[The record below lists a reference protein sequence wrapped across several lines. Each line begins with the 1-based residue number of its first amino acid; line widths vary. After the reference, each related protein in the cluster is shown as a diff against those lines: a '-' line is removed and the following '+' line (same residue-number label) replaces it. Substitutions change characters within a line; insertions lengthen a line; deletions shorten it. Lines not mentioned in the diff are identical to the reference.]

1 MGTLSDQIRQVV
13 RGRIDRARQDGTTVL
28 NITSGDIVRELHL
41 KNRTPVVCQVLAS
54 KKLRDENNVV
64 LEKRQG
70 PPSGQSTTMIYTYRL
85 GPVNGAEKR
94 QDPFLALRGAGKSMY
109 ASLGGAEAFHS
120 GEREALDR

>member
-1 MGTLSDQIRQVV
+1 MSTLSDQIRLVV
-13 RGRIDRARQDGTTVL
+13 RTRIERARQEGATLL

-64 LEKRQG
+64 LEERQG

-85 GPVNGAEKR
+85 GPVNEVEQR
-94 QDPFLALRGAGKSMY
+94 QDAFMALRGAGKSMY
-109 ASLGGAEAFHS
+109 ASLGGAETFHKT
-120 GEREALDR
+120 EREAFNP